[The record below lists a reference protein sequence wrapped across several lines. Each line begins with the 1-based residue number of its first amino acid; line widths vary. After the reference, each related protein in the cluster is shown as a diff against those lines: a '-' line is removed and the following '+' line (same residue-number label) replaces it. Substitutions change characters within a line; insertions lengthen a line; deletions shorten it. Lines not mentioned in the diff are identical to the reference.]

1 MGSKQML
8 IRIGRLGFRTHPSD
22 NVDILFMLLFFF
34 FFVLDIVMFVLQFL
48 VIYVKYIALQKLV
61 AARSNLYHKNITCNT
76 TSDSFPLFEA
86 IQISYY

>member
-1 MGSKQML
+1 ML

-22 NVDILFMLLFFF
+22 NVDILFMLHL
-34 FFVLDIVMFVLQFL
+34 FVLDIIMFMLQFL